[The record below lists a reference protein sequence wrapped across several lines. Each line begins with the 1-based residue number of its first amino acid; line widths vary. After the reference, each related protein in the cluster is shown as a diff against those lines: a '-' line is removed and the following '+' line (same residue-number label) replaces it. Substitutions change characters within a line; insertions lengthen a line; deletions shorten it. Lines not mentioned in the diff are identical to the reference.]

1 MNKYLSPLLLG
12 TPSEFKEHA
21 ETMRSTLAMKH
32 AAPNIIALALGQRGG
47 IVWQFDKAGEV
58 GFACLVPGHMEA
70 GMVGTI
76 KME

>member
-12 TPSEFKEHA
+12 TLSEFKEHA

-32 AAPNIIALALGQRGG
+32 AAPNMIALA
-47 IVWQFDKAGEV
+47 
-58 GFACLVPGHMEA
+58 PGHMEA

-76 KME
+76 KVE